1 MTGVSDERGCI
12 RRALIL
18 MMVSDGDVDPDELAT
33 VLRVYEKVT
42 GNALDEAQVRAQAQE
57 VLAAGEQLGDCS
69 DLGEGLDEAA
79 KLHVLAAA
87 FAVAAADGFVVEE
100 EDELLGKLAKDLGLS
115 GETYRGAIDRLL
127 AGGSLLA

>member
-1 MTGVSDERGCI
+1 MTEVSDERGCI

-42 GNALDEAQVRAQAQE
+42 GTALDEAQVRTQAEE
-57 VLAAGEQLGDCS
+57 VLAKGEQLGDCG
-69 DLGEGLDEAA
+69 DLGDGLDLGA

-100 EDELLGKLAKDLGLS
+100 EDELLGKLAKDLGLP
-115 GETYRGAIDRLL
+115 EATYRGAIDQLL
-127 AGGSLLA
+127 ARG